1 MNAIK
6 EDNQFLIDYLLHYK
20 YNCLGDKMEFAILIL
35 SLIIILVAAELFV
48 NAIEW
53 LGKLLNLSEG
63 AVGSV
68 LAAIGTALPETLIP
82 IIALLTND
90 TAHSSEIGIG
100 AILGAPLMLSTLTMF
115 VTGCAIILC
124 KKKRTHHDKALVNV
138 KNISHDLKYFIFS
151 FTLALVC
158 GFIPESLKAI
168 KIFIAI
174 SLFIGYILYIVELV
188 KENRDEQDNEIPE
201 LYFSLKNSNIMK
213 KKYAIVIVIFQAAV
227 ALFLI
232 IFGADKFVN
241 SLSYISN
248 LMHIPAF
255 VLAIILTPIAT
266 ELPEKFNSVIW
277 ISREKDT
284 LALGNITGA
293 MMFQASILP
302 AIGILLTNWSLT
314 SSGTLISALIAIGS
328 ASLLLIELKTKKHL
342 TAKMLLTCG
351 LFYLLF
357 LILVFTGII
366 K

>member
-1 MNAIK
+1 M
-6 EDNQFLIDYLLHYK
+6 EFLILIISLVT
-20 YNCLGDKMEFAILIL
+20 ILI
-35 SLIIILVAAELFV
+35 AAELFV

-53 LGKLLNLSEG
+53 FGKILKLSEG
-63 AVGSV
+63 AVGSI

-82 IIALLTND
+82 IIALLTKN
-90 TAHSSEIGIG
+90 TSQSSEIGIG

-124 KKKRTHHDKALVNV
+124 KKKRTHHNKALVNV

-151 FTLALVC
+151 FTLALIC
-158 GFIPESLKAI
+158 GLIEDTYKTI

-174 SLFIGYILYIVELV
+174 ILFITYLLYIIELI
-188 KENRDEQDNEIPE
+188 KENRDEKDDKIPE
-201 LYFSLKNSNIMK
+201 LYLAFKNKKIMK
-213 KKYAIVIVIFQAAV
+213 KKYAIILVIIQALI
-227 ALFLI
+227 ALTLI
-232 IFGADKFVN
+232 IFSAESFVT
-241 SLSYISN
+241 SLSNISTI
-248 LMHIPAF
+248 LHIPAF
-255 VLAIILTPIAT
+255 ILAIILTPIAT

-302 AIGILLTNWSLT
+302 AIGILLTDWSLT
-314 SSGTLISALIAIGS
+314 SSGTLISAIIAISS
-328 ASLLLIELKTKKHL
+328 ASLLLKELKTKKHL
-342 TAKMLLTCG
+342 TTKMLLTCG

-357 LILVFTGII
+357 IILVLIGII